1 MKHPRIGHVLAVSLV
16 LLAVITAP
24 AHASIVLDRTEVIIA
39 ADVERE
45 TITVTNTRDTPA
57 FVSIAAREI
66 LNPGRQP
73 EESNKGP
80 DPRAVGLLAAPTRLA
95 LAPRERRTVR
105 LQFLDPA
112 RDRDRVW
119 RVTVQEVSGPVTMES
134 SGLVLLIGYDVLVI
148 QRPTT
153 PTPSIAV
160 KRDGKQLSVTNSGN
174 SFAILDDGKQCTGA
188 DPASCA
194 DVVGARIYPGQ
205 TRELTAPDAT
215 AAIRFKLKL
224 PAGDQDVRY

>member
-1 MKHPRIGHVLAVSLV
+1 MTCHRIGLILAASLV
-16 LLAVITAP
+16 LMATLTVP
-24 AHASIVLDRTEVIIA
+24 AQASIVLDRTEVIVA
-39 ADVERE
+39 ADAERE
-45 TITVTNTRDTPA
+45 TLTVTNTRDTPA

-66 LNPGRQP
+66 LNPGQQP

-95 LAPRERRTVR
+95 LAPGERRTVR

-148 QRPTT
+148 QRPAKPAPAVT
-153 PTPSIAV
+153 V

-188 DPASCA
+188 EASSCA

-205 TRELTAPDAT
+205 TRVLTAPDERAPVS
-215 AAIRFKLKL
+215 FKLKT
-224 PAGDQDVRY
+224 PAGDEDVRY